1 MEEGKPR
8 SEYQGIAAQFAAAK
22 ARQEQEEAQ
31 GLRNRSGD
39 AKAADKRRELQFKSS
54 HSLLVAFLALM
65 SVLHILGLYLFTT
78 GFLLTRL
85 VLDHKSDCAV
95 PPVDL
100 YGTSHTPGT
109 IEKGCWHPKSFEKAV
124 VIIVDALRYDFTVP
138 FLPREDDT
146 KPHHFHNAIPFLYE
160 TASKQ
165 PNNAV
170 LLPFIADPP
179 TTTLQRLK
187 GLTTGTLPT
196 FIDAGSNF
204 AGTAI
209 DEDNLIA
216 QLRNASKNVVHLGDD
231 TWHSLFPGLFD
242 AELTRPYDSF
252 NVWDLHTVD
261 NGVSEHLF
269 PYLAPANSSKWDVLI
284 GHYLGVDHAGHRYG
298 PDHPAMTD
306 KLQQMDGVFR
316 RVVDTLDDDTLLVVM
331 GDHGMDSKGDHG
343 GESDDEVQ
351 AALWMYSKRGIFGRS
366 HADFVQPP
374 ATAKERP
381 VNQIDLVPTLALLLG
396 LPIPFNNLGKPI
408 EEAFVGPRGDDHR
421 NLALVNRLA
430 AAQIHRYQH
439 EYALAKGLAEQEV
452 SPLGL
457 WDMAQR
463 TWDALV
469 KTSKP
474 TQEQW
479 KQAYERYSS
488 YQKLTLS
495 VCKSLWAEF
504 HLVSMVQGIGV
515 LAASLAVL
523 VVYARGVTGDHT
535 DLTPLLLMRG
545 LLGLVF
551 GSAGGAAA
559 GYLIEPFEVQH
570 SVFFGGA
577 VLSLVGLASALYTAK
592 FRVRSPSP
600 TSFWGWVSLVFPT
613 LLAVGFA
620 SNSYTIW
627 EDRILYFLLAT
638 LGVLFFASSL
648 RQDKAENRALGCY
661 HSLVF
666 ILLTRL
672 SSLSRLCR
680 EEQMPYC
687 KSTYYASSTSSTS
700 ALWQL
705 AIPFAVAL
713 ALPEA
718 IKLFYTRTHSY
729 HGLAPF
735 WLGFTFRIGL
745 LLSAIFWGLDAADDA
760 DLLPQIP
767 KRSQKGIRVVFSRVT
782 IGLALAVGYTVY
794 AWCKPLL
801 QIRTREA
808 RPGDEN
814 DSTVVSKD
822 ANTALEIRGYA
833 NVHGT
838 RYALL
843 LPAWALLL
851 VHVQKPMG
859 AGAMGAML
867 VQIFCL
873 LEMVAANK
881 LNMPNLPFYPSSSS
895 SSGEEE
901 ASWTRPTASAIGPTT
916 LALLA
921 LSHFFTTGHSATLPS
936 IQWDTAF
943 LSTHTVSYP
952 LSPLLVTLNTFAPL
966 VLASVAVPAL
976 PLWRAPP
983 KRPALLGAVAMAAA
997 TFVAVFVGIALAS
1010 ALETAWLRRHLML
1023 YRVFCPR
1030 FLTAAGGVAV
1040 VCVMVVAGGVVGT
1053 WWAFGSVSTVFGW

>member
-1 MEEGKPR
+1 MEEGKSR
-8 SEYQGIAAQFAAAK
+8 TEYQGIAAEFAAAK

-39 AKAADKRRELQFKSS
+39 AKAVEKRRELQFKSS
-54 HSLLVAFLALM
+54 HSLLVAFFVLM
-65 SVLHILGLYLFTT
+65 VVLHVLGLYLFTT

-85 VLDHKSDCAV
+85 VLDDQSDCAV
-95 PPVDL
+95 PPVDST
-100 YGTSHTPGT
+100 YKGGSV
-109 IEKGCWHPKSFEKAV
+109 EKGCWHPKSFDKAV

-138 FLPREDDT
+138 FLPREDDRA
-146 KPHHFHNAIPFLYE
+146 PHHFHNAIPFLHE
-160 TASKQ
+160 TATKQ

-204 AGTAI
+204 AGTSI
-209 DEDNLIA
+209 EEDNLIA

-242 AELTRPYDSF
+242 EELTRPYDSF

-261 NGVSEHLF
+261 NGVNEHLF
-269 PYLAPANSSKWDVLI
+269 PYLAPTNSSKWDVLI

-298 PDHPAMTD
+298 PDHPAMTA
-306 KLQQMDGVFR
+306 KLQQMDAVFR
-316 RVVDTLDDDTLLVVM
+316 RVVETIDDNTLLVVM

-343 GESDDEVQ
+343 GESDDEVE
-351 AALWMYSKRGIFGRS
+351 AALWMYSKKGIFGRS
-366 HADFVQPP
+366 HPDYVQPP

-408 EEAFVGPRGDDHR
+408 EEAFIGAKGNDYH

-439 EYALAKGLAEQEV
+439 EYALAKGLTEQEV

-457 WDMAQR
+457 WDTAQR
-463 TWDALV
+463 AWNAL
-469 KTSKP
+469 KTKP

-504 HLVSMVQGIGV
+504 HLVSMVEGIGV

-545 LLGLVF
+545 LLGLFF
-551 GSAGGAAA
+551 GAVGGAAA
-559 GYLIEPFEVQH
+559 GYLVEPFEVRH
-570 SVFFGGA
+570 SVLFGGA
-577 VLSLVGLASALYTAK
+577 VLSLLGLGSALSTAK
-592 FRVRSPSP
+592 FRVRSPLP
-600 TSFWGWVSLVFPT
+600 NSFFGWVSLLFPS
-613 LLAVGFA
+613 LLAAGFA

-648 RQDKAENRALGCY
+648 RQDKPEDRALGCY

-705 AIPFAVAL
+705 FIPLLVAI

-718 IKLFYTRTHSY
+718 IKLFYTRTASY

-745 LLSAIFWGLDAADDA
+745 LLSATFWGLDAADDA
-760 DLLPQIP
+760 DFFPQLP

-801 QIRTREA
+801 QIRTRPA
-808 RPGDEN
+808 RPGD
-814 DSTVVSKD
+814 DADPTVVSQD

-833 NVHGT
+833 NIHGS

-843 LPAWALLL
+843 VTAWALLL
-851 VHVQKPMG
+851 IHVQKPMG
-859 AGAMGAML
+859 AGAVAALL

-873 LEMVAANK
+873 FEIVAANR
-881 LNMPNLPFYPSSSS
+881 LNMPNLPFSPSASSSS
-895 SSGEEE
+895 SS
-901 ASWTRPTASAIGPTT
+901 SSSSSTTRPTPSAIGPTT

-921 LSHFFTTGHSATLPS
+921 LSAFFTTGHSATLSS

-943 LSTHTVSYP
+943 LATHAVSYP
-952 LSPLLVTLNTFAPL
+952 LSPLLVTLNTFAPHIL
-966 VLASVAVPAL
+966 CAVAVPAL

-983 KRPALLGAVAMAAA
+983 KRPALLGAVAMAVA
-997 TFVAVFVGIALAS
+997 TYLAVFVGIGLAT
-1010 ALETAWLRRHLML
+1010 AGEVAWLRRHLML

-1030 FLTAAGGVAV
+1030 FLAAAGAVGVVGVAA
-1040 VCVMVVAGGVVGT
+1040 VAVGVVGT
-1053 WWAFGSVSTVFGW
+1053 WWGFGSVATVFGW